1 MCKPV
6 LLEELDVE
14 AVEGVGRD
22 RGVAAVLEGVL
33 AVPEDDI
40 SYCFGIVV
48 IVVWWCVIS
57 GCLQSLW

>member
-6 LLEELDVE
+6 LFVELDVE

-22 RGVAAVLEGVL
+22 RGVAAVFDGVL

-40 SYCFGIVV
+40 SILLLQNNSNS
-48 IVVWWCVIS
+48 S
-57 GCLQSLW
+57 GGGV